1 MHYLPLAVT
10 MCGLFCGKHWAYTS
24 DSVFFYRVSR
34 FLSSDYAFQVYVRE
48 QFEEL
53 KGGGEKNRKPKD
65 EKQATK

>member
-1 MHYLPLAVT
+1 

-24 DSVFFYRVSR
+24 DSVFFYSVSR

-53 KGGGEKNRKPKD
+53 KGGGGGGGGGTGNPKMKS
-65 EKQATK
+65 KQQNN